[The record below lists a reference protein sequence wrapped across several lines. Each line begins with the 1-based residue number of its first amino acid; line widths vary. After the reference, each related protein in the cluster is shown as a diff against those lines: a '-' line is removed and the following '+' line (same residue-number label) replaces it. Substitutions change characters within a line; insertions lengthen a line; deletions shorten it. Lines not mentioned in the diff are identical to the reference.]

1 MTTGGSDE
9 GGFEE
14 LGETRTF
21 SLELKPLSTQA
32 MTRIPEIRIYAEH
45 GALVAREGLSI
56 CFYMRRS
63 HVESA
68 QAVIRSLETYVRAVG
83 PQALGWYVDQ
93 EGDWQELDTTGWA
106 HIWSELHERSGPI
119 VELSDTPSGASQYE
133 FEYYG
138 KPLEAPLFVKNP
150 DAVSAVSF
158 WLPSEYL
165 EKHGPTYVRELA
177 LELAAP
183 LPFNSGH
190 AGLAI
195 NAMMQL
201 LGISEQLRPWCF
213 RYPGMDVQILAN
225 DSEEVGTRV
234 RGAHWLTFLGQPVL
248 GELGGA
254 AGLRSRL
261 SSPDI
266 AVQEMDGER
275 AVITLGPCPE
285 AGDTEQGQHLPLHRE
300 LARVLEPWRHQERY
314 RWHEFSAEDMRRWV
328 RRFLD

>member
-1 MTTGGSDE
+1 MG
-9 GGFEE
+9 
-14 LGETRTF
+14 RV
-21 SLELKPLSTQA
+21 PL
-32 MTRIPEIRIYAEH
+32 IRVHAAH

-63 HVESA
+63 HVDIA

-83 PQALGWYVDQ
+83 PQALAWYVDQ

-106 HIWSELHERSGPI
+106 HIWSELHERSGLV

-138 KPLEAPLFVKNP
+138 RSFESPLFGNDP
-150 DAVSAVSF
+150 DVVSAVSF

-165 EKHGPTYVRELA
+165 EEHGPTHVRELA

-183 LPFNSGH
+183 LPFTSGH

-195 NAMMQL
+195 NALMQL
-201 LGISEQLRPWCF
+201 LGVSEQLRPWCF

-225 DSEEVGTRV
+225 ASHDIGTRV

-248 GELGGA
+248 GELGGT

-266 AVQEMDGER
+266 TVQEMEADR
-275 AVITLGPCPE
+275 AVVTLGAWPE

-300 LARVLEPWRHQERY
+300 LARVLEPWHHHERY
-314 RWHEFSAEDMRRWV
+314 CWHEFSAEDMRRWV

>member
-1 MTTGGSDE
+1 MG
-9 GGFEE
+9 
-14 LGETRTF
+14 
-21 SLELKPLSTQA
+21 
-32 MTRIPEIRIYAEH
+32 RIPEIRLYAKH
-45 GALVAREGLSI
+45 GALVARDGLSI

-63 HVESA
+63 HVEIA

-83 PQALGWYVDQ
+83 PHALGWYVDQ

-106 HIWSELHERSGPI
+106 HIWSELHERSGLV

-138 KPLEAPLFVKNP
+138 RSFESPLFGNDP
-150 DAVSAVSF
+150 DVVSAVSF

-165 EKHGPTYVRELA
+165 EKHGPTHVRELA

-195 NAMMQL
+195 NALMQL
-201 LGISEQLRPWCF
+201 LGVSEQLHPWCF

-225 DSEEVGTRV
+225 ASEDIGTRV

-266 AVQEMDGER
+266 TVQEMDGDR

-300 LARVLEPWRHQERY
+300 LARVLEPWRHHERY
-314 RWHEFSAEDMRRWV
+314 CWHEFSAEDMRRWV